1 MSYTRKHRLKDVCGS
16 TNILSVYNLY
26 SHLPSKRKTVTENT
40 LINRSEYKTR
50 TPIIGLR
57 PVMFLT
63 TGIHLYPFVKMAHIR
78 LLILTEQCPIPIRVE
93 IVDDDLSIG
102 FVNTVKSE
110 GDPRILF
117 FGTNET

>member
-1 MSYTRKHRLKDVCGS
+1 
-16 TNILSVYNLY
+16 
-26 SHLPSKRKTVTENT
+26 
-40 LINRSEYKTR
+40 
-50 TPIIGLR
+50 
-57 PVMFLT
+57 
-63 TGIHLYPFVKMAHIR
+63 MAHIR